1 MKQLTSLDA
10 SFYYLESYRTP
21 MHVGGVYVFENP
33 NPEKQF
39 DYQAFKNY
47 IGSRLL
53 RFPVFRQ
60 RLVEV
65 PLDLGHPYWFDDPDF
80 ELDFHI
86 THVALPPPADTAELL
101 RLAAR
106 FFSRPLDKQ
115 RPLWEVMV
123 AEGLKMPGIPD
134 GAYAVIPKVHHSA
147 IDGKSGV
154 AIMELLFNTHADQ
167 EVILHLPAHKAE
179 RIPTSVELLLRHS
192 GEAFNTPFKIATL
205 ISKSIESFFKT
216 NATQKIKAVEG
227 KPPPAPFTA
236 PRTLF
241 NVPVTPH
248 RIVAGV
254 ELELDRIK
262 AIKNAVQGTTV
273 NDVILTLCAGVL
285 RRYLLEKNDLPQK
298 SLIAMAPVSVR
309 GEGDESKMGNHI
321 SAMLVSLSTDI
332 ENPVERLKTIN
343 KSTVG
348 SKVHQKAVK
357 AEKLMDYIPSQ
368 LEAMAARFYTRMKIG
383 ELHKPIFNLVIT
395 NVPGPSKAMYMN
407 GARMLKNLAV
417 APLIDGLGLII
428 TVFSYAGKVSI
439 GLTSCREIMPDIK
452 QFAAYYLDALTELEQ
467 LAVPPAPV
475 VTEALPEP
483 EPETAVVTHV
493 EPVVQPTVKTRKKK
507 N

>member
-1 MKQLTSLDA
+1 MKQLTTLDA
-10 SFYYLESYRTP
+10 TFYYLESFRTP

-33 NPEKQF
+33 NPEKKF

-53 RFPVFRQ
+53 KFPVFRQ

-86 THVALPPPADTAELL
+86 THVALPQPADTVALL
-101 RLAAR
+101 QVASR
-106 FFSRPLDKQ
+106 FFSRPLDRQ

-123 AEGLKMPGIPD
+123 VEGLEIPD
-134 GAYAVIPKVHHSA
+134 VPKGAFAVIPKVHHAA

-167 EVILHLPAHKAE
+167 EVILHLPKYKAE

-192 GEAFNTPFKIATL
+192 GEAFSTPFKIATL
-205 ISKSIESFFKT
+205 ISKSIETFIKT
-216 NATQKIKAVEG
+216 NTRQKIKAAEG
-227 KPPPAPFTA
+227 KAPPAPFTA

-248 RIVAGV
+248 RILAGV
-254 ELELDRIK
+254 ELDLSRIK
-262 AIKNAVQGTTV
+262 NIKNAVPGTTV
-273 NDVILTLCAGVL
+273 NDVILTLCSSVL

-298 SLIAMAPVSVR
+298 SLVAMAPVSVR
-309 GEGDESKMGNHI
+309 GEGEESKLGNHI
-321 SAMLVSLSTDI
+321 SAMLVSLATDL
-332 ENPVERLKTIN
+332 ENPLDRLKSIN
-343 KSTVG
+343 KSAVG
-348 SKVHQKAVK
+348 SKVYQKAVK

-383 ELHKPIFNLVIT
+383 ELHSPVFNLVIT

-439 GLTSCREIMPDIK
+439 GLTSCKEIMPDIK
-452 QFAAYYLDALTELEQ
+452 QFAGYFLDAIAELEQ
-467 LAVPPAPV
+467 LTTRPAE
-475 VTEALPEP
+475 TALLLPEANEEKP
-483 EPETAVVTHV
+483 VDIEQPDTAQKKV
-493 EPVVQPTVKTRKKK
+493 TRKKVNTK
-507 N
+507 